1 MFSEKLQ
8 KKRYQVFY
16 DIESIGAG
24 LFDQKILYEIEQA
37 DVFLLILT
45 KGALDRCS
53 SEGDWVRAEIASMS
67 VRGHC
72 YMELV
77 EKAENGILAAKVR
90 ATCWSNVYSLLSAY
104 FAQETG
110 QVLHAGLQVLLQV
123 SVTFHAVYG
132 LSLNVLNIDPT
143 YTLGDLAKQRQATI
157 RQLTEDGVMEL
168 QRALPV
174 PSLVRRVAVIS
185 SADAAGYGDF
195 CDQLLHNRFGYA
207 FHTQLYPAVMQGD
220 TAAKSIIQALTSI
233 AEQEEEWDVVVIIR
247 GGGAT
252 TDLSCFDDYM
262 LASHC
267 AQFPLPI
274 IAGIGHTRD
283 VSVVDM
289 VVHSSVKTPTAA
301 AEWLIERVAKQVE
314 HLNLLLIRL
323 QRATQGVVTRQ
334 QNRLMLYEQR
344 IKNGAYRLL
353 TRERGKL
360 NLWQKTIELHSP
372 ERIYKMGYS
381 LTTVNGKVVR
391 NQADVKTADIIET
404 HLQNGKVESI
414 VQ

>member
-1 MFSEKLQ
+1 MKQYSLSELCGW
-8 KKRYQVFY
+8 
-16 DIESIGAG
+16 I
-24 LFDQKILYEIEQA
+24 QA
-37 DVFLLILT
+37 MVENDL
-45 KGALDRCS
+45 LDRY
-53 SEGDWVRAEIASMS
+53 WVRAEIASMS

-132 LSLNVLNIDPT
+132 LSLNILNIDPT

-289 VVHSSVKTPTAA
+289 VVHSTVKTPTAA

-314 HLNLLLIRL
+314 HLNLLLVRL

-360 NLWQKTIELHSP
+360 SLWQKTIELHSP

-381 LTTVNGKVVR
+381 LTTINGKVVR
-391 NQADVKTADIIET
+391 NQRDVKTGDIIET

>member
-1 MFSEKLQ
+1 MKQYSLLELCEWIQ
-8 KKRYQVFY
+8 EVVENELPDRY
-16 DIESIGAG
+16 
-24 LFDQKILYEIEQA
+24 
-37 DVFLLILT
+37 
-45 KGALDRCS
+45 
-53 SEGDWVRAEIASMS
+53 WVRAEIASMS

-77 EKAENGILAAKVR
+77 EKSENGILAAKMR
-90 ATCWSNVYSLLSAY
+90 ATCWSNVYALLSAY

-110 QVLHAGLQVLLQV
+110 QSLHVGLQVLLEV
-123 SVTFHAVYG
+123 SVEYHAVYG
-132 LSLNVLNIDPT
+132 LSLNVWSIDPT

-168 QRALPV
+168 QRALEV
-174 PSLVRRVAVIS
+174 PSLPRRVAVIS

-195 CDQLLHNRFGYA
+195 CDQLKHNRFGFA
-207 FHTQLYPAVMQGD
+207 FVTQLYPAVVQGD
-220 TAAKSIIQALTSI
+220 TAARSIINALGAI
-233 AEQEEEWDVVVIIR
+233 AAQEEEWDVVVIIR
-247 GGGAT
+247 GGGAS

-301 AEWLIERVAKQVE
+301 AEWLIGRVAEQVE
-314 HLNLLLIRL
+314 YLNLLLVRL
-323 QRATQGVVTRQ
+323 QRATQGIVNRQ

-360 NLWQKTIELHSP
+360 SLWQKTIELHSP

-381 LTTVNGKVVR
+381 LTTVNGKLVR
-391 NQADVKTADIIET
+391 NQEDVKKGDIIET

>member
-1 MFSEKLQ
+1 
-8 KKRYQVFY
+8 
-16 DIESIGAG
+16 
-24 LFDQKILYEIEQA
+24 
-37 DVFLLILT
+37 
-45 KGALDRCS
+45 
-53 SEGDWVRAEIASMS
+53 
-67 VRGHC
+67 
-72 YMELV
+72 
-77 EKAENGILAAKVR
+77 
-90 ATCWSNVYSLLSAY
+90 
-104 FAQETG
+104 
-110 QVLHAGLQVLLQV
+110 
-123 SVTFHAVYG
+123 
-132 LSLNVLNIDPT
+132 
-143 YTLGDLAKQRQATI
+143 
-157 RQLTEDGVMEL
+157 
-168 QRALPV
+168 
-174 PSLVRRVAVIS
+174 
-185 SADAAGYGDF
+185 
-195 CDQLLHNRFGYA
+195 
-207 FHTQLYPAVMQGD
+207 MQGD

-289 VVHSSVKTPTAA
+289 VVHSTVKTPTAA

-314 HLNLLLIRL
+314 RLNLLLVRL

-360 NLWQKTIELHSP
+360 SLWQKTIELHSP

-381 LTTVNGKVVR
+381 LTTINGKVVR
-391 NQADVKTADIIET
+391 NQRDVKTGDIIET

>member
-1 MFSEKLQ
+1 MQTYSLSELCDWIGEVVENDLPD
-8 KKRYQVFY
+8 RY
-16 DIESIGAG
+16 
-24 LFDQKILYEIEQA
+24 
-37 DVFLLILT
+37 
-45 KGALDRCS
+45 
-53 SEGDWVRAEIASMS
+53 WVRAEIASMS

-110 QVLHAGLQVLLQV
+110 QVLHAGLQVLVEV
-123 SVTFHAVYG
+123 SVEFHAVYG
-132 LSLNVLNIDPT
+132 LSLNILNIDPT

-168 QRALPV
+168 QQALEV
-174 PSLVRRVAVIS
+174 PSLVRRIAVVS

-195 CDQLLHNRFGYA
+195 CDQLQHNRFGYA

-220 TAAKSIIQALTSI
+220 TAARSIIKALGAI
-233 AEQEEEWDVVVIIR
+233 AAQEKEWDVVVIIR

-252 TDLSCFDDYM
+252 TDLSCFDDYT

-274 IAGIGHTRD
+274 ITGIGHTRD

-289 VVHSSVKTPTAA
+289 VVHCSVKTPTAA
-301 AEWLIERVAKQVE
+301 AEWLIERVATQVE
-314 HLNLLLIRL
+314 RVGSLLLRL
-323 QRATQGVVTRQ
+323 QRATQGAVTRE
-334 QNRLMLYEQR
+334 QNRLLLYQQR
-344 IKNGAYRLL
+344 IKNGVYRLL
-353 TRERGKL
+353 TQEKGKL
-360 NLWQKTIELHSP
+360 SLWQKTIELHSP
-372 ERIYKMGYS
+372 ERIFKMGYS

-391 NQADVKTADIIET
+391 NQGDVKAGDVIET
-404 HLQNGKVESI
+404 HLQEGVVES
-414 VQ
+414 VVK

>member
-1 MFSEKLQ
+1 MKQYSLSELCGWIQ
-8 KKRYQVFY
+8 AMVETDLPDRY
-16 DIESIGAG
+16 
-24 LFDQKILYEIEQA
+24 
-37 DVFLLILT
+37 
-45 KGALDRCS
+45 
-53 SEGDWVRAEIASMS
+53 WVRAEIASMS

-77 EKAENGILAAKVR
+77 EKAENGILAAKIR
-90 ATCWSNVYSLLSAY
+90 ATCWSNVYALLSAY

-132 LSLNVLNIDPT
+132 LSLNILNIDPT

-168 QRALPV
+168 QKALPV

-289 VVHSSVKTPTAA
+289 VVHSTVKTPTAA

-314 HLNLLLIRL
+314 HLNLLLVRL

-360 NLWQKTIELHSP
+360 SLWQKTIELHSP

-381 LTTVNGKVVR
+381 LTTINGKVVR
-391 NQADVKTADIIET
+391 NQRDVKTGDIIET

>member
-1 MFSEKLQ
+1 MQQYSLLELCDWLGEVVETELPD
-8 KKRYQVFY
+8 RY
-16 DIESIGAG
+16 
-24 LFDQKILYEIEQA
+24 
-37 DVFLLILT
+37 
-45 KGALDRCS
+45 
-53 SEGDWVRAEIASMS
+53 WVRAEIASMS

-110 QVLHAGLQVLLQV
+110 QVLHAGLQVLLEV
-123 SVTFHAVYG
+123 SVEFHAVYG
-132 LSLNVLNIDPT
+132 LSLNIVNIDPT

-168 QRALPV
+168 QQALEV
-174 PSLVRRVAVIS
+174 PSLVRRIAVVS

-195 CDQLLHNRFGYA
+195 CDQLQHNRFGYA

-220 TAAKSIIQALTSI
+220 TAARSIIQALGAI
-233 AEQEEEWDVVVIIR
+233 AAQEEEWDVVVIIR

-301 AEWLIERVAKQVE
+301 AEWLIERVAQQVE
-314 HLNLLLIRL
+314 KVGSLLLRL
-323 QRATQGVVTRQ
+323 QRATQGILAKE

-344 IKNGAYRLL
+344 IKNGVYRLL
-353 TRERGKL
+353 TQERGKL

-372 ERIYKMGYS
+372 ERIFKMGYS
-381 LTTVNGKVVR
+381 LTTVNGKVLR
-391 NQADVKTADIIET
+391 NQADVKEGDVIDT
-404 HLQNGKVESI
+404 HLQEGVVKSV
-414 VQ
+414 VK